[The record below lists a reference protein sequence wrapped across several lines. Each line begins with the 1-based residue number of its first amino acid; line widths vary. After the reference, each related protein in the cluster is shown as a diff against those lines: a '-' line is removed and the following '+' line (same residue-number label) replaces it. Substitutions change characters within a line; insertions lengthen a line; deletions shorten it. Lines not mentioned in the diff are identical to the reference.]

1 MNKLLKLYIAVFACI
16 MLSGCGKSG
25 FRIEFDL
32 PEKVNGNFPVAYYA
46 SDKRGGMFVET
57 VAVVDKGKGSLECRT
72 VNPAVV
78 FLTTSGK
85 GLPIVIYAEKG
96 DKIKITGTER
106 DPYKWTVEG
115 NDINKELSAW
125 RNDNAAALNHDIV
138 REINKGVA
146 NYVTAHKSSQLSP
159 LLLLTYFNRSN
170 DETLFRRLWQGL
182 EGEALDAP
190 WAKMISR
197 SDIPAGT
204 VKTPGRLVSATFRS
218 LQNGVDTLRP
228 ESAKATLLYFWNNGL
243 SKRKEKF
250 DSLRNLAKEFPD
262 SSKRMI
268 ADVCLDHDSLS
279 WRSALRYDSL
289 ENVARLWAPAGMAD
303 SKVMRLG
310 VTSSPFF
317 IVLSHDG
324 NQRYRGKD
332 SKEAFETFR
341 KLIRK

>member
-1 MNKLLKLYIAVFACI
+1 MNNLLKIYIVAFACL
-16 MLSGCGKSG
+16 MLSACGKSG
-25 FRIEFDL
+25 FRLEFDL
-32 PEKVNGNFPVAYYA
+32 PEKVNGNYPVAYYA
-46 SDKRGGMFVET
+46 SDKRGGMVVET
-57 VAVVDKGKGSLECRT
+57 AAVVDKGKGYLECRT

-78 FLTTSGK
+78 YLTPSGK

-96 DKIKITGTER
+96 DKIKIKGTER
-106 DPYKWTVEG
+106 DPYKWIVEG
-115 NDINKELSAW
+115 NDINKELSEW
-125 RNDNAAALNHDIV
+125 RNANASALNHNIT
-138 REINKGVA
+138 REINRGVA
-146 NYVTAHKSSQLSP
+146 DYVNAHKSSQLSP
-159 LLLLTYFNRSN
+159 LLLLTYFDRNA
-170 DETLFRRLWQGL
+170 DETQFRRLWQGL
-182 EGEALDAP
+182 EGDALDAP

-197 SDIPAGT
+197 SDIPAGV

-228 ESAKATLLYFWNNGL
+228 DSVKATLLYFWNNGL

-250 DSLRNLAKEFPD
+250 DSIRKLAKEFPD
-262 SSKRMI
+262 SSKRLI
-268 ADVCLDHDSLS
+268 ADVCLDQDSLS

-289 ENVARLWAPAGMAD
+289 KNVARLWAPAGMAD

-317 IVLSHDG
+317 IVISHDG

-341 KLIRK
+341 SLLRK